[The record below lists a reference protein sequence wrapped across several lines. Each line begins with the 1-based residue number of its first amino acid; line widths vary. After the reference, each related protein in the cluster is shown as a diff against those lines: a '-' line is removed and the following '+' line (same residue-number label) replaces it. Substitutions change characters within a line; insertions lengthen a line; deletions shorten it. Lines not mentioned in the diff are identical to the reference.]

1 MLFEMFEPVDEKEAG
16 LMNVLQLA
24 YIGDAVWEVFV
35 RNHLIRK
42 GMNVHHMHSE
52 CIRRV
57 SAKAQAGFVRDIED
71 MLDPEEAE
79 LIRRGRNAH
88 THHPVPR
95 NQNPEDYALATGF
108 ETLIGFLHLTGKDE
122 RIAALAAKI
131 LGGEENG

>member
-1 MLFEMFEPVDEKEAG
+1 LLFEMFEPVDEKEAG